1 MLDLNSLTDLESF
14 FADNP
19 AESVGLEYKSS
30 KILAKGEIGPI
41 CKGVSAFA
49 NSAGGTFVIGID
61 AKDGRTTLDDG
72 WQGQSKLD
80 WIYRAIN
87 SGTFPAVETA
97 IVKEVQGESGKYYV
111 ISVGVSKDAPHQGQ
125 DNRYYKRRGSHS
137 DPMEH
142 YEIEDVRNRPKGK
155 GSPLEISLFPEGL
168 LASFKVRNI
177 SESDVIDHL
186 KISVESNFTL
196 DHDWIKELSVRGL
209 RQLRPSVEHVFILD
223 SFYSMSKETNEPEI
237 KITATFEVTGR
248 HGRVAS
254 TFYLADYMSASVV
267 RSPVVRA
274 IDDVG
279 EKVERVAK
287 SFEQFGRDSKAFV
300 NAAVDGSGIRLS
312 QRTIKGLLRNNQ
324 LFDPMEFDW
333 DGYRILLDISIDEAF
348 KLHHVFG
355 TMMRS
360 AKREHEYRALPEL
373 LRKKFE
379 TLFKIDF
386 SDSD

>member
-1 MLDLNSLTDLESF
+1 MLDLDTLKDLQNF
-14 FADNP
+14 FGDDP

-30 KILAKGEIGPI
+30 KVLAKGEIGPI

-97 IVKEVQGESGKYYV
+97 IVREIQGASGKYYV
-111 ISVGVSKDAPHQGQ
+111 ISVGVSKDAPHQAQ

-142 YEIEDVRNRPKGK
+142 YEIEDVRNRPKGR
-155 GSPLEISLFPEGL
+155 GSPLEISLYPEGL
-168 LASFKVRNI
+168 IASFKVRNI
-177 SESDVIDHL
+177 SESDVIDHV
-186 KISVESNFTL
+186 KITVDSNFDL
-196 DHDWIKELSVRGL
+196 DREWIQELSTRGL
-209 RQLRPSVEHVFILD
+209 RQLRPLVEHVFILD
-223 SFYSMSKETNEPEI
+223 SFYSMAKETSEPEV
-237 KITATFEVTGR
+237 KITATYEVAGR
-248 HGRVAS
+248 PGRMAS

-267 RSPVVRA
+267 RAPVVRA

-279 EKVERVAK
+279 EKVERMVK
-287 SFEQFGRDSKAFV
+287 SLEQLSRDSKAFRE
-300 NAAVDGSGIRLS
+300 ATVDGSGLRLS
-312 QRTIKGLLRNNQ
+312 QRTIKGLLRDNQ
-324 LFDPMEFDW
+324 RFNPTEFDW
-333 DGYRILLDISIDEAF
+333 AGYQILLDLSSDEAF
-348 KLHHVFG
+348 KLYHVFG
-355 TMMRS
+355 VLMS
-360 AKREHEYRALPEL
+360 NAQREHEYGELPED

-379 TLFKIDF
+379 TIFKVDF
-386 SDSD
+386 SESD

>member
-97 IVKEVQGESGKYYV
+97 VVKEIQGERGKYYV
-111 ISVGVSKDAPHQGQ
+111 ISVDVSKEAPHQGQ

-155 GSPLEISLFPEGL
+155 GSPLEI
-168 LASFKVRNI
+168 R
-177 SESDVIDHL
+177 
-186 KISVESNFTL
+186 VET
-196 DHDWIKELSVRGL
+196 H
-209 RQLRPSVEHVFILD
+209 
-223 SFYSMSKETNEPEI
+223 
-237 KITATFEVTGR
+237 
-248 HGRVAS
+248 
-254 TFYLADYMSASVV
+254 
-267 RSPVVRA
+267 
-274 IDDVG
+274 
-279 EKVERVAK
+279 
-287 SFEQFGRDSKAFV
+287 
-300 NAAVDGSGIRLS
+300 
-312 QRTIKGLLRNNQ
+312 
-324 LFDPMEFDW
+324 
-333 DGYRILLDISIDEAF
+333 
-348 KLHHVFG
+348 
-355 TMMRS
+355 
-360 AKREHEYRALPEL
+360 
-373 LRKKFE
+373 
-379 TLFKIDF
+379 
-386 SDSD
+386 

>member
-1 MLDLNSLTDLESF
+1 M
-14 FADNP
+14 
-19 AESVGLEYKSS
+19 
-30 KILAKGEIGPI
+30 
-41 CKGVSAFA
+41 SAFA

-97 IVKEVQGESGKYYV
+97 VVKEIQGERGKYYV
-111 ISVGVSKDAPHQGQ
+111 ISVDVSKEAPHQGQ

-177 SESDVIDHL
+177 SESVVIDHL
-186 KISVESNFTL
+186 KISVESNFKL
-196 DHDWIKELSVRGL
+196 DHDWIKELSLRGL

-237 KITATFEVTGR
+237 NITATFEVAGR

-300 NAAVDGSGIRLS
+300 NAAVDGSGLRLS

-348 KLHHVFG
+348 RLHNVFG
-355 TMMRS
+355 TMMKS

>member
-1 MLDLNSLTDLESF
+1 
-14 FADNP
+14 
-19 AESVGLEYKSS
+19 
-30 KILAKGEIGPI
+30 
-41 CKGVSAFA
+41 
-49 NSAGGTFVIGID
+49 
-61 AKDGRTTLDDG
+61 
-72 WQGQSKLD
+72 
-80 WIYRAIN
+80 
-87 SGTFPAVETA
+87 
-97 IVKEVQGESGKYYV
+97 
-111 ISVGVSKDAPHQGQ
+111 
-125 DNRYYKRRGSHS
+125 
-137 DPMEH
+137 MEH

-177 SESDVIDHL
+177 SESVVIDHL
-186 KISVESNFTL
+186 KISVESNFKL
-196 DHDWIKELSVRGL
+196 DHDWIKELSLRGL

-237 KITATFEVTGR
+237 NITATFEVAGR

-300 NAAVDGSGIRLS
+300 NAAVDGSGLRLS

-348 KLHHVFG
+348 KLHNVFG
-355 TMMRS
+355 TMMKS

>member
-1 MLDLNSLTDLESF
+1 LSLN
-14 FADNP
+14 P
-19 AESVGLEYKSS
+19 
-30 KILAKGEIGPI
+30 
-41 CKGVSAFA
+41 
-49 NSAGGTFVIGID
+49 
-61 AKDGRTTLDDG
+61 
-72 WQGQSKLD
+72 
-80 WIYRAIN
+80 
-87 SGTFPAVETA
+87 
-97 IVKEVQGESGKYYV
+97 
-111 ISVGVSKDAPHQGQ
+111 
-125 DNRYYKRRGSHS
+125 
-137 DPMEH
+137 
-142 YEIEDVRNRPKGK
+142 
-155 GSPLEISLFPEGL
+155 SLFPEGL

-177 SESDVIDHL
+177 SESVVIDHL
-186 KISVESNFTL
+186 KISVESNFKL
-196 DHDWIKELSVRGL
+196 DHDWIKELSLRGL

-237 KITATFEVTGR
+237 NITATFEVAGR

-300 NAAVDGSGIRLS
+300 NAAVDGSGLRLS

-348 KLHHVFG
+348 KLHNVFG
-355 TMMRS
+355 TMMKS